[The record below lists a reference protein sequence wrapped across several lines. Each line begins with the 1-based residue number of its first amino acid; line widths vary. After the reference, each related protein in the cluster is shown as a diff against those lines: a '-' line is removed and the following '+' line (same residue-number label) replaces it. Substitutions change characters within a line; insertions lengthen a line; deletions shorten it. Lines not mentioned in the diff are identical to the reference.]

1 MALTQ
6 NTTNSNDAQHT
17 RLGEVLEQLA
27 DHRMSSDQEGTFQ
40 FCQSGTQINPAIRN
54 PLIARYAEAS

>member
-17 RLGEVLEQLA
+17 WRGEVLEQLA
-27 DHRMSSDQEGTFQ
+27 DHRMSSNQEGTFQ
-40 FCQSGTQINPAIRN
+40 FCEANTRINPAIRN
-54 PLIARYAEAS
+54 PQIARYAEAS

>member
-17 RLGEVLEQLA
+17 WLGEVLEQLA
-27 DHRMSSDQEGTFQ
+27 DHRMSSNQEGTFQ
-40 FCQSGTQINPAIRN
+40 FCESGIRINPAIRN